1 MKINNRGKVALS
13 EIMVLIIGIVAFA
26 WMIGVKI

>member
-13 EIMVLIIGIVAFA
+13 EIMVLIIGMIAFS